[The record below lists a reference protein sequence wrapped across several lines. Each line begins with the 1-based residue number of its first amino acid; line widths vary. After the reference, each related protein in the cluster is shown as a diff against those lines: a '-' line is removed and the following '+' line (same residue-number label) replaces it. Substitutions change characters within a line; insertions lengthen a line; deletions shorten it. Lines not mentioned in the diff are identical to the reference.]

1 MTSRSHRGQNPVGEA
16 RRQPASFRD
25 RSGFLF
31 TRDGRLYRQVNQS
44 YQADYELLLGS
55 GLYQELIDQGLL
67 VAHRESGEVP
77 ADPTQAFKVIEP
89 ERIPFISYP
98 YEWCFGQLK
107 RAALAT
113 LEIQK
118 RCLARGLSLKDAS
131 AYNIQFRGPHPVLID
146 TLSFERLVED
156 RPWIAYRQFC
166 QHFLA
171 PLALMAQVD
180 VRLSQLLRVH
190 LDGLP
195 LDLAARL
202 LPARSRLSPGLALH
216 IHLHA
221 GAQRRYSD
229 ATPASTRGRM
239 SHSGHIG
246 MVENLQAT
254 VRGLRWEPRGTA
266 WQSYYEETNYSAAGI
281 ESKLA
286 LTESFLNQ
294 IRPRSVWDFGA
305 NTGMFSRL
313 ASRQGIFTLSI
324 DSDPGAVELNDRACV
339 KETSQDLLPLLIDLT
354 NPSPALGWQNEERMS
369 LRERG
374 PADAILA
381 LALIHHLAIAN
392 NTPLSDIAV
401 WFSRLARWLVLEFVP
416 KQDSQVQR
424 MLSFRADIFDDYHE
438 EGLEK
443 AFAGAFRIVS
453 RKPILESS
461 RVLYLMERR

>member
-1 MTSRSHRGQNPVGEA
+1 VGDA

-25 RSGFLF
+25 RSGFVF
-31 TRDGRLYRQVNQS
+31 TRDGRLCRQVNQS
-44 YQADYELLLGS
+44 YQAEYELLLGS
-55 GLYQELIDQGLL
+55 GLYQELVDQGLL
-67 VAHRESGEVP
+67 VAHRDSSEPPPDP
-77 ADPTQAFKVIEP
+77 ALAFKVLEP

-118 RCLARGLSLKDAS
+118 RALARGQSLKDAS
-131 AYNIQFRGPHPVLID
+131 AFNIQFRGPRPVLID
-146 TLSFERLVED
+146 TLSFERLVEE
-156 RPWIAYRQFC
+156 RPWIGYRQFC

-190 LDGLP
+190 IDGIP

-202 LPARSRLSPGLALH
+202 LPARSRFRPGLALH

-221 GAQRRYSD
+221 GAQRRYAD
-229 ATPASTRGRM
+229 ATSAASRGRM
-239 SHSGHIG
+239 TRSGHIG
-246 MVENLQAT
+246 MVENLEAT
-254 VRGLRWEPRGTA
+254 VRGLHWEPRGTA

-281 ESKLA
+281 ENKLA
-286 LTESFLNQ
+286 LTESILTQ
-294 IRPRSVWDFGA
+294 IRPRSVWDLGA

-339 KETSQDLLPLLIDLT
+339 KETSADLLPLLIDLA

-392 NTPLSDIAV
+392 NTPLSDIAA
-401 WFSRLARWLVLEFVP
+401 WFSHMTRWLVLEFVP

-424 MLSFRADIFDDYHE
+424 LLSFRADIFDDYNE

-443 AFAGAFRIVS
+443 AFAGSFRIVS
-453 RKPILESS
+453 RQPVHESS

>member
-1 MTSRSHRGQNPVGEA
+1 MGDA

-25 RSGFLF
+25 RSGFVF
-31 TRDGRLYRQVNQS
+31 TRDGRLCRQVNRS
-44 YQADYELLLGS
+44 YQAEYELLLGS
-55 GLYQELIDQGLL
+55 GLYQELVDQGLL
-67 VAHRESGEVP
+67 VAHRESSEP
-77 ADPTQAFKVIEP
+77 PPDSALAFKVLEP
-89 ERIPFISYP
+89 ERIAFISYP

-118 RCLARGLSLKDAS
+118 RALARGQSLKDAS
-131 AYNIQFRGPHPVLID
+131 AYNIQFRGPRPVLID
-146 TLSFERLVED
+146 TLSFERLVEE

-190 LDGLP
+190 IDGIP

-202 LPARSRLSPGLALH
+202 LPARSRFRPGLALH

-221 GAQRRYSD
+221 GAQRRYAD
-229 ATPASTRGRM
+229 ATSAASRGRM
-239 SHSGHIG
+239 TRSGHIG
-246 MVENLQAT
+246 MVENLEAT

-281 ESKLA
+281 GNKLA
-286 LTESFLNQ
+286 LTESILAQ
-294 IRPRSVWDFGA
+294 IRPRSVWDLGA

-339 KETSQDLLPLLIDLT
+339 KETSADLLPLLIDLT

-392 NTPLSDIAV
+392 NTPLSDIAA
-401 WFSRLARWLVLEFVP
+401 WFSHMTRWLVLEFVP

-424 MLSFRADIFDDYHE
+424 LLSFRADIFDDYNE

-443 AFAGAFRIVS
+443 AFADSFRIVS
-453 RKPILESS
+453 RQPVHESS